1 MPYDEG
7 MGVDVILMQIN
18 QKGTSPKRRQMEV
31 LGIVPDGSDSFA
43 RMCAESETPMLQ
55 RVDPYGSL
63 VLTAQQMEQFVQE
76 AGLLRG
82 RTASTPN
89 ISQLEQIKILAER
102 CMGDSSL
109 ELHLEGD

>member
-1 MPYDEG
+1 

-18 QKGTSPKRRQMEV
+18 QKGTSPKRRQMAVVE
-31 LGIVPDGSDSFA
+31 IVPDGADSFS
-43 RMCAESETPMLQ
+43 RMCAESDTPMLQ

-76 AGLLRG
+76 VDLLRG
-82 RTASTPN
+82 RTESTSN
-89 ISQLEQIKILAER
+89 IAQLDRIKTLAER
-102 CMGDSSL
+102 CMGDSLL